1 MTARGWLI
9 DLYVREDIIVL
20 WFRLQS
26 GTLLCLT
33 DSFPYRFYAKGS
45 PRDILALEKDLSYL
59 IRRTDWTKRR
69 DFWTGKLIPVLE
81 LEAFSFKKL
90 FEIQKVLSRF
100 RKRSAFITLIW
111 PSPSTMPI

>member
-33 DSFPYRFYAKGS
+33 DSFPYRFYAQGH
-45 PRDILALEKDLSYL
+45 PRELLALEKNLSYL
-59 IRRTDWTKRR
+59 IRRTNWTKRR
-69 DFWTGKLIPVLE
+69 DFWTGKLIPSWNSKPFPLRSYLKSKRFSPASLE
-81 LEAFSFKKL
+81 
-90 FEIQKVLSRF
+90 
-100 RKRSAFITLIW
+100 RSAFITLTW
-111 PSPSTMPI
+111 PSPSIMPI